1 MYWVYTSKTNK
12 FNINWEIPIWLE
24 NNTNCKIIH
33 PSTDCEMDDDDY
45 GNSKRKA
52 ANFIKS
58 KGTKTK
64 MIQTSIIGPEINSNA
79 SLLEWFLSQ
88 ENEVF
93 GYTKALWNGNT
104 TLEWSKWCLNL
115 INNWDNYQKLNI
127 LQSNTVS
134 KYELLN
140 LIKKIYQKD
149 IIIQKKELGKD
160 KTLKGNII
168 TKNIEEQL
176 WN

>member
-1 MYWVYTSKTNK
+1 
-12 FNINWEIPIWLE
+12 
-24 NNTNCKIIH
+24 
-33 PSTDCEMDDDDY
+33 
-45 GNSKRKA
+45 
-52 ANFIKS
+52 
-58 KGTKTK
+58 

-176 WN
+176 WELKNLK